1 MHWLSLKLVG
11 VPWCLAVVVSDLVL
25 VRGASEKKVE
35 QKVEKVQK
43 WGRISGENQKVQSS
57 KYGAFEM
64 SRNFHIIPKCKRR
77 LLMPQLNKKYL
88 IFSKGFF

>member
-35 QKVEKVQK
+35 KVQK
-43 WGRISGENQKVQSS
+43 WGRISGKNQKVQSS

-64 SRNFHIIPKCKRR
+64 KGEGSLNFHIFPKCKRR